1 MRRLRCRRFK
11 WLVQSPAA
19 SKVAAWGPEARS
31 LARMTWVCF
40 LSLLVKKAIAECL
53 QQTSHCVGFPDGSV
67 GKESTCNAGI
77 WGSIPG
83 WGTPPGE
90 GKGNPLHYSC
100 LGNPTDRGAWW
111 ATVHG
116 VTRVRHDFETKSP
129 PPPTTVLEFLYSW
142 CHFFLPL
149 VWTTFKVFIEF
160 VTVLILFYGL
170 IFLAPRHVGS

>member
-83 WGTPPGE
+83 LGTPPGE

-116 VTRVRHDFETKSP
+116 VTRVRHNLVTKSP
-129 PPPTTVLEFLYSW
+129 PPQSHNSSVTNVQFFPQFKSW
-142 CHFFLPL
+142 NKWSSEIC
-149 VWTTFKVFIEF
+149 
-160 VTVLILFYGL
+160 
-170 IFLAPRHVGS
+170 PRTKSVN

>member
-83 WGTPPGE
+83 LGTPPGE

-100 LGNPTDRGAWW
+100 LGNPMDRGAWW

-116 VTRVRHDFETKSP
+116 VTKSQTWLSERLKDFLRQRWKWSFRY
-129 PPPTTVLEFLYSW
+129 LL
-142 CHFFLPL
+142 L
-149 VWTTFKVFIEF
+149 VEQFSDI
-160 VTVLILFYGL
+160 
-170 IFLAPRHVGS
+170 